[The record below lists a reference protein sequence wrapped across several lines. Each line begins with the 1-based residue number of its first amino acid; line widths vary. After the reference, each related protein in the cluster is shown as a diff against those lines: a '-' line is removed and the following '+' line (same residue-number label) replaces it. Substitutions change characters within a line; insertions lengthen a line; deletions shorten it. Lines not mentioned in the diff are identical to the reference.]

1 MSVSILIVDDSSMS
15 PTCFSSG
22 SVVRQQTRCSIEWPL
37 TRLPDR
43 FSGRGPRSP
52 LGHEERFPLS
62 RVSEGFG
69 FRKETIAGRRRNGR
83 NAPIA
88 DLPALA
94 ERR

>member
-1 MSVSILIVDDSSMS
+1 MSVSSWSWDDSSMS

-52 LGHEERFPLS
+52 LGHEERFLPSRLS
-62 RVSEGFG
+62 AGFLLT
-69 FRKETIAGRRRNGR
+69 KETIAGRRRNGR